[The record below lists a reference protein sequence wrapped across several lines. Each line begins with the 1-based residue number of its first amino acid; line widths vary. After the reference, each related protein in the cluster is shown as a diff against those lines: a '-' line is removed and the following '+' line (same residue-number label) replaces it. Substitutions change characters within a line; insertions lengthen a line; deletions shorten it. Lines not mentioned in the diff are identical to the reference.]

1 MPHVFFFL
9 ILSFI
14 SLQIDLL
21 SFLYM
26 KECSSLFFV
35 LFLHED
41 LLNDNYSIERNNKG
55 E

>member
-9 ILSFI
+9 LISFI

-21 SFLYM
+21 SFLHI
-26 KECSSLFFV
+26 KECNSLFFV
-35 LFLHED
+35 FFLDED
-41 LLNDNYSIERNNKG
+41 LLNDNYNIERNNKG